1 MAGITGLTRK
11 LAKRRLE
18 QATQD
23 KLVSDKE
30 RRSTEQQSLEA
41 AKQAQAAQDL
51 ITQRTALATTGGSP
65 LVSGALKGTAQEI
78 GEASRQAAAKASSDA
93 ARLAAALRD
102 KREAGAVSMGQL
114 AKQMTQA
121 DIQAGVD
128 SVLKVAETGAQLG
141 KLVIG

>member
-30 RRSTEQQSLEA
+30 RRATEQQSLEA

-65 LVSGALKGTAQEI
+65 FVAGALKGTAQEI

-114 AKQMTQA
+114 AKQMTQQ
-121 DIQAGVD
+121 DVQLGVD
-128 SVLKVAETGAQLG
+128 SALKVAEVGAQIG
-141 KLVIG
+141 KLAVG